1 MDKKQ
6 IGQIEETAKEL
17 FTLLGIEDPFEIQE
31 AQEGL
36 EISINA
42 QDSGVIIGR
51 HGENLEGLQLVLSLC
66 VSKKLG
72 EFKRISLEVGGYK
85 KKREEWL
92 RDLAVQTKERA
103 LSENREVY
111 LSNLKSWERRIVHMY
126 LAEDEEVSSE
136 SVGEGRDRVLIIKP
150 KG

>member
-1 MDKKQ
+1 MDAKQ
-6 IGQIEETAKEL
+6 TKTVEETAKEL
-17 FTLLGIEDPFEIQE
+17 FGLLGIEDPFETSEID
-31 AQEGL
+31 EGV
-36 EISINA
+36 EVSINA

-51 HGENLEGLQLVLSLC
+51 HGENLEGLQLILSLC

-72 EFKRISLEVGGYK
+72 EFKRISVEVGGYK

-92 RDLAVQTKERA
+92 KDLANQTKERA
-103 LSENREVY
+103 LSENREIY

-126 LAEDEEVSSE
+126 LAEDDEVSSE

-150 KG
+150 KS